1 MRDQLKLCL
10 WQFQVIK
17 SKFWCIFTGKNINL
31 FKNLFFS
38 EMTDGLHQL
47 ELNQHQVMQTMP
59 SPDHLVNRKD
69 LLERMGI
76 HPGAPTSSQKTRSH
90 STNRYY

>member
-1 MRDQLKLCL
+1 
-10 WQFQVIK
+10 
-17 SKFWCIFTGKNINL
+17 
-31 FKNLFFS
+31 
-38 EMTDGLHQL
+38 MTDGLHQL

-76 HPGAPTSSQKTRSH
+76 HPGTTATSSTSQKTRSH
-90 STNRYY
+90 STNRYIII

>member
-1 MRDQLKLCL
+1 MKGQLKLCL
-10 WQFQVIK
+10 WQFPVNICLK
-17 SKFWCIFTGKNINL
+17 KITLDKIFLIIFL
-31 FKNLFFS
+31 FVS

-90 STNRYY
+90 STNRY

>member
-1 MRDQLKLCL
+1 MSVAISGKYLLRKKIIR
-10 WQFQVIK
+10 WK
-17 SKFWCIFTGKNINL
+17 IFFLSTY
-31 FKNLFFS
+31 FFVS

-90 STNRYY
+90 STNRY

>member
-1 MRDQLKLCL
+1 
-10 WQFQVIK
+10 
-17 SKFWCIFTGKNINL
+17 
-31 FKNLFFS
+31 
-38 EMTDGLHQL
+38 MTDGLHQL

-76 HPGAPTSSQKTRSH
+76 HPGTATSSTASQKTRSH
-90 STNRYY
+90 STNRYVY